1 MKIRLLKAWSYNL
14 DGMHT
19 LTGKKDDEI
28 NLEGRQRLAA
38 DAIEGGFAE
47 EVKPKPTRKKKAAP
61 KKKGAAPENKAN

>member
-28 NLEGRQRLAA
+28 NLEGREGLAA
-38 DAIEGGFAE
+38 DAIEGGFAK
-47 EVKPKPTRKKKAAP
+47 EVKPKAKKKAAP